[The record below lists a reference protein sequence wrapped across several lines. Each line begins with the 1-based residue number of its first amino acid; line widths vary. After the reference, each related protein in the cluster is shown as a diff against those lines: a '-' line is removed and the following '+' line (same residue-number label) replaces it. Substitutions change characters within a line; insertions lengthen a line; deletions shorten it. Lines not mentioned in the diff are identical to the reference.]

1 MDLIST
7 VSMKLFGNDTV
18 SHSENLSKLK
28 RARKAHYFRF
38 LERLFL

>member
-38 LERLFL
+38 L

>member
-18 SHSENLSKLK
+18 SHSENLSKLN

-38 LERLFL
+38 LDRLFL